1 MQCIH
6 EKKEYVAVKETNNV
20 VHANNMEIRKED
32 KRIGLEKI
40 TNINSKD
47 NRVAYGQVIF
57 VSSD

>member
-1 MQCIH
+1 MQ
-6 EKKEYVAVKETNNV
+6 EKKEQVAMNEVNNV
-20 VHANNMEIRKED
+20 VHANNMDIRKED

-57 VSSD
+57 V